1 MTIFSLNHAKK
12 IHESIKLGIK
22 IETAGCGIPASLGIC
37 MELIGIKRTPKGGK
51 YYLAKNSW
59 GEDNALG
66 GYMYL
71 SENYLRMKTI
81 AVWMTHEA
89 YEQKN
94 TSKQP

>member
-1 MTIFSLNHAKK
+1 
-12 IHESIKLGIK
+12 
-22 IETAGCGIPASLGIC
+22 
-37 MELIGIKRTPKGGK
+37 
-51 YYLAKNSW
+51 
-59 GEDNALG
+59 
-66 GYMYL
+66 MYL

>member
-1 MTIFSLNHAKK
+1 
-12 IHESIKLGIK
+12 
-22 IETAGCGIPASLGIC
+22 